1 MPRTKVVKKSIGS
14 VDQFRTLETMLRR
27 KGVQNPI
34 APLVGTRKPAELK
47 VRNPVSLGVRN
58 PAALRDYIERTKTGK
73 KRFLTRRFGTDAS
86 NDTSED
92 ADKNAYPRS
101 CAWAYARSRAFLST

>member
-73 KRFLTRRFGTDAS
+73 KRFLKA
-86 NDTSED
+86 
-92 ADKNAYPRS
+92 
-101 CAWAYARSRAFLST
+101 AWKAKKLPKRLSSGVRQA